1 MMNSVEELWSKIA
14 DEETPAGAFR
24 LYDESHP
31 LDLFV
36 GIDPEGRRV
45 LMLVVDQA
53 PQDLPAAGV
62 IEVTL
67 NQRQDGKFSLL
78 FRLARPEFHELFG
91 RLCQDLVETTRT
103 SDKQNGTARLLLRL
117 SRWRK
122 LLEPGPS
129 QGLTDRQLRGLF
141 GELWFLKTVA
151 MKQFDHLTAV
161 HGWNGPLGAP
171 QDFQLGDALVEIKTV
186 LPGAHSVSISSAD
199 QLENGATPLQLAV
212 VAIDISQG
220 ISPAELV
227 KQLRQELAGTPV
239 ALTEFDIRLS
249 ELGYTDRPEY
259 EQLHFAVQNIRY
271 YSVTEAF
278 PRIMLSH
285 LPAGI
290 SRVTYDLDLLQ
301 CGHYRSD
308 YIHAA

>member
-1 MMNSVEELWSKIA
+1 MTNSVEELWSKIA
-14 DEETPAGAFR
+14 GEDAPAGAFR

-36 GIDPEGRRV
+36 GIDAESRRV

-53 PQDLPAAGV
+53 PQDLPAPGV
-62 IEVTL
+62 IDVTL
-67 NQRQDGKFSLL
+67 NQRQDGNFSLL
-78 FRLARPEFHELFG
+78 FRLAKPEFYELFG
-91 RLCQDLVETTRT
+91 RLCQDLVETTR
-103 SDKQNGTARLLLRL
+103 SCDRKNGTARLLLRL

-129 QGLTDRQLRGLF
+129 QGLTDPQLRGLF

-151 MKQFDHLTAV
+151 MKQFDHLTAI

-171 QDFQLGDALVEIKTV
+171 QDFQLGNALVEIKTI

-199 QLENGATPLQLAV
+199 QLENGGTPLQLAV
-212 VAIDISQG
+212 VTIDISQG
-220 ISPAELV
+220 ISPVELV
-227 KQLRQELAGTPV
+227 RQLREELGSALV
-239 ALTEFDIRLS
+239 ALTEFDIRLA

-259 EQLHFAVQNIRY
+259 EQLHFAVQDIRY
-271 YSVTEAF
+271 YPVTETF

-285 LPAGI
+285 LPSGI
-290 SRVTYDLDLLQ
+290 SKVTYDIDLLQ
-301 CGHYRSD
+301 CGHHRSD

>member
-1 MMNSVEELWSKIA
+1 MMNSVEGLWSKIA

-24 LYDESHP
+24 LYDETHP

-45 LMLVVDQA
+45 LMLVVDQV
-53 PQDLPAAGV
+53 PQELPAAGV

-67 NQRQDGKFSLL
+67 TQRNDGKFSLL

-91 RLCQDLVETTRT
+91 RLCQDLVDTSRT
-103 SDKQNGTARLLLRL
+103 SGRQNGTATLLLRL
-117 SRWRK
+117 GRWRK

-129 QGLTDRQLRGLF
+129 QGLTDHQLRGLF

-151 MKQFDHLTAV
+151 MKQFDHLTAIQ
-161 HGWNGPLGAP
+161 GWNGPLGAP
-171 QDFQLGDALVEIKTV
+171 QDFQIGDGLVEVKTV
-186 LPGAHSVSISSAD
+186 LPGAHSISISSAD
-199 QLENGATPLQLAV
+199 QLENGSAPLQLAV

-220 ISPAELV
+220 MSPRELV
-227 KQLRQELAGTPV
+227 TQLRQELAGTPV
-239 ALTEFDIRLS
+239 ALTEFDIRLA

-259 EQLHFAVQNIRY
+259 EQLHFAVQSIRY
-271 YSVTEAF
+271 YPVTEAF

-290 SRVTYDLDLLQ
+290 SRVTYELDLLQ
-301 CGHYRSD
+301 CGNYRSD

>member
-14 DEETPAGAFR
+14 SEETPAGAFR
-24 LYDESHP
+24 LFDESHP

-53 PQDLPAAGV
+53 PHDLPAAGV
-62 IEVTL
+62 IEVSL
-67 NQRQDGKFSLL
+67 NQRNDGKVSLL

-91 RLCQDLVETTRT
+91 RLCQDLVETSRT
-103 SDKQNGTARLLLRL
+103 SDKQNGTDRLLLRL

-129 QGLTDRQLRGLF
+129 QGLTDSQLRGLF

-161 HGWNGPLGAP
+161 HGWNGPLGAS
-171 QDFQLGDALVEIKTV
+171 QDFQLGDALVEIKTIM
-186 LPGAHSVSISSAD
+186 PGAHSVSISSAD
-199 QLENGATPLQLAV
+199 QLENGSAPLQLAV
-212 VAIDISQG
+212 VTLDISRG
-220 ISPAELV
+220 ISPVELV
-227 KQLRQELAGTPV
+227 KQLRQELISTPIAV
-239 ALTEFDIRLS
+239 TEFDIRLA
-249 ELGYTDRPEY
+249 ELGYTDRAEY
-259 EQLHFAVQNIRY
+259 EQLHFEVQGIRY
-271 YSVTEAF
+271 YPVTENF
-278 PRIMLSH
+278 PRIMLSL

-290 SRVTYDLDLLQ
+290 SRVTYDVDLLQ
-301 CGHYRSD
+301 CGPYRSD

>member
-14 DEETPAGAFR
+14 SEETPAGAFR
-24 LYDESHP
+24 LFDESHP

-53 PQDLPAAGV
+53 PHDLPAAGV
-62 IEVTL
+62 IEVSL
-67 NQRQDGKFSLL
+67 NQRNDGKFSLL

-91 RLCQDLVETTRT
+91 RLCQDLVETSRT
-103 SDKQNGTARLLLRL
+103 SDKQNGTDRLLLRL

-129 QGLTDRQLRGLF
+129 QGLTDSQLRGLF

-161 HGWNGPLGAP
+161 YGWNGPLGAS
-171 QDFQLGDALVEIKTV
+171 QDFQLGDALLEIKTIM
-186 LPGAHSVSISSAD
+186 PGAHSVSISSAD
-199 QLENGATPLQLAV
+199 QLENGSATLQLAV
-212 VAIDISQG
+212 VILDISRG
-220 ISPAELV
+220 ISPVELV
-227 KQLRQELAGTPV
+227 KQLRQELISTPIAV
-239 ALTEFDIRLS
+239 TEFDIRLA
-249 ELGYTDRPEY
+249 ELGDTDRAEY
-259 EQLHFAVQNIRY
+259 EQLHFEVQGIRY
-271 YSVTEAF
+271 YPVTENF
-278 PRIMLSH
+278 PRIMLSL
-285 LPAGI
+285 LPAGV
-290 SRVTYDLDLLQ
+290 SRVTYDVDLLQ
-301 CGHYRSD
+301 CGPYRSD

>member
-14 DEETPAGAFR
+14 SEETPAGAFR

-67 NQRQDGKFSLL
+67 NQRNDGKYSLL

-91 RLCQDLVETTRT
+91 RLCQDLVETSRT
-103 SDKQNGTARLLLRL
+103 SDKQNGTARFLLRL

-161 HGWNGPLGAP
+161 HGWNGPLGAS
-171 QDFQLGDALVEIKTV
+171 QDFQLGEALVEIKTV

-199 QLENGATPLQLAV
+199 QLENGSAPLQLAV
-212 VAIDISQG
+212 VMIDISQG
-220 ISPAELV
+220 ISPVELV
-227 KQLRQELAGTPV
+227 NQLRQELVSTPV
-239 ALTEFDIRLS
+239 ALTEFDIRLA

-259 EQLHFAVQNIRY
+259 EQLHFAVQGIRY
-271 YSVTEAF
+271 YPVTEAF
-278 PRIMLSH
+278 PRIMLSL
-285 LPAGI
+285 LPAGV

-301 CGHYRSD
+301 CGKYRSD